1 MITLSISG
9 MGKLQAA
16 ILAKEKTLVDGV
28 GLEISASMLEINN
41 KQKQLAPVDKGF
53 LRSSLHVVKVTPLN
67 QAIISSGPGS
77 SYAPYQEFGTGGLVE
92 IPAGLEDEAAQF
104 KGKTGRKVNMRA
116 QPFFFPPFFEEKPK
130 FLARVE
136 KLLTK

>member
-1 MITLSISG
+1 MD
-9 MGKLQAA
+9 KLQAA

-28 GLEISASMLEINN
+28 GLEISAAMLEINN

-92 IPAGLEDEAAQF
+92 IPAGLEDEASIF